1 MTERLFY
8 NNNYEKRST
17 RSQVESK
24 QKLSGPAALGGD
36 TEEEGDYMGSTTLL
50 RGCAVESLSWVYD
63 TKIHLAGL
71 KTSGTDNGAI
81 RKLRLCL

>member
-36 TEEEGDYMGSTTLL
+36 TEEEGDISGSEI
-50 RGCAVESLSWVYD
+50 VSE
-63 TKIHLAGL
+63 K
-71 KTSGTDNGAI
+71 
-81 RKLRLCL
+81 